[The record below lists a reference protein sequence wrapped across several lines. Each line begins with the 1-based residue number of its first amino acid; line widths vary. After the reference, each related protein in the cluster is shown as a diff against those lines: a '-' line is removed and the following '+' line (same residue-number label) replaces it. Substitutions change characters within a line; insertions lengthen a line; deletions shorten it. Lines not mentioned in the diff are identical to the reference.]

1 MSQFR
6 SPNVPFAFSNAGLRL
21 IQTLALALAV
31 VMSLPAHAADARAVK
46 SKVSPAYPE
55 IAKRMKITGL
65 VKLEATV
72 DADGKVTAVKA
83 LSGNSMLSPAAEDAV
98 RKWRFVPGTAESTVD
113 VDVNFALA
121 E

>member
-1 MSQFR
+1 MSQFH
-6 SPNVPFAFSNAGLRL
+6 SPNVPFAFSNAGLRI
-21 IQTLALALAV
+21 IQALVLALAV
-31 VMSLPAHAADARAVK
+31 VLSLSAHAADARVIK

-55 IAKRMKITGL
+55 IAKRMRITGL
-65 VKLEATV
+65 VKVEATV

-98 RKWRFVPGTAESTVD
+98 RKWRFAPAPAESTVE
-113 VDVNFALA
+113 VEVNFALA